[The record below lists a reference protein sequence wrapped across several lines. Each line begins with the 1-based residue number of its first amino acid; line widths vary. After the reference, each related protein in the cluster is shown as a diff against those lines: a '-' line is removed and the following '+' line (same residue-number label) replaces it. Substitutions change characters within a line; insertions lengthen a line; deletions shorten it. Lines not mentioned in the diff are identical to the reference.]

1 MLKVEDLYKLL
12 GNNIRTIREAKLMT
26 QQTLADLCNM
36 EKSNISRIER
46 GQTNITIKNL
56 YQIACSLETTMSEL
70 LQNCNKKD

>member
-1 MLKVEDLYKLL
+1 MLKVEDLYKLV
-12 GNNIRTIREAKLMT
+12 GNNIRTVREEKLMT

-70 LQNCNKKD
+70 LQNCKKKD

>member
-1 MLKVEDLYKLL
+1 MLTNRDLYKLL
-12 GNNIRTIREAKLMT
+12 GDNIRARRAAKLMT

-56 YQIACSLETTMSEL
+56 YQIACGLETTMCDL
-70 LQNCNKKD
+70 LTIPNKKD

>member
-1 MLKVEDLYKLL
+1 MLRVEDLYKLI
-12 GNNIRTIREAKLMT
+12 GNNIRTVREEKLMT

-70 LQNCNKKD
+70 LQNCKKKD

>member
-1 MLKVEDLYKLL
+1 MLKVEDLYKLI
-12 GNNIRTIREAKLMT
+12 GNNIRTVREEKLMT

>member
-1 MLKVEDLYKLL
+1 MLKVEDLYKLI
-12 GNNIRTIREAKLMT
+12 GKNIRTVREEKLMT

>member
-1 MLKVEDLYKLL
+1 MLKVEDLYKLI
-12 GNNIRTIREAKLMT
+12 GKNIRTVREEKLMT

-70 LQNCNKKD
+70 LQNCKKKD